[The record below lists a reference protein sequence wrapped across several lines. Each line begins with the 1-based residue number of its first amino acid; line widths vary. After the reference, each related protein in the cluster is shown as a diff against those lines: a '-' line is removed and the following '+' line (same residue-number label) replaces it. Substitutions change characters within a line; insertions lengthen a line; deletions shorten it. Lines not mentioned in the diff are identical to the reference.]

1 MPDAELQFVNGTTYM
16 VTSILNR
23 AGHGRK
29 DLIPFPDIANYLMLS
44 VVIEF

>member
-1 MPDAELQFVNGTTYM
+1 MLDAELQFVNRITCM

-29 DLIPFPDIANYLMLS
+29 DLMPFPHIANYLMLS
-44 VVIEF
+44 VITEF